1 MQEKEN
7 SFIPLFVTNFFG
19 TLNDNFLKTLASFTV
34 IGWLQDERVKSI
46 AMGFTAGA
54 LVLPYIL
61 CSPLADRLTA
71 IWPKRRIVQLAK
83 WAELP
88 IMAVAV
94 AGFALKSP
102 WLVIGAVLLM
112 GLQSSL
118 YSPAK
123 YALVRDV
130 GGEGRIS
137 TGMGGMEGVSF
148 LGVLMGTVAASVAS
162 DRMGPVARYAC
173 LVVFAA
179 LGLAA
184 SYTVRAKEQLNRA
197 LHAINPVRYIRRS
210 YRMAARYDGLNA
222 VIFSLSVFWWAAAML
237 QMGLLVYGKSEAGLN
252 LDATRTGGLLCA
264 AAVGIVL
271 GQVIAGVVD
280 RRRFLLGATLLTGWI
295 AAALLLVLYFAP
307 LSPRAFAVVL
317 GLLAFDLGF
326 FKLPFDAE
334 IQKVVKGPKLNT
346 MLAYFNQVSF
356 LFMLAA
362 SGCYALVSWAFGPK
376 AFFLLLAIVFL
387 VAPFAFVFCYRSVLL
402 CTGHWVFSRRYKV
415 EIKGMED
422 VVGREPRDSS
432 NVSGHESRTTNHEP
446 RTAALLVLPNHPA
459 MVDPMLVSVAF
470 WKTPLKPLSDESF
483 FHTGIVAPRVLKTL
497 GAVPVPDLRKHR
509 TAKGATIARGLG
521 DIVKSTLE
529 DGGNVIFYP
538 SGHIQTEPEH
548 EDIGTRQLAYNICGD
563 LPEGVRVIGVR
574 TRGLW
579 GSIWSRKGRKNS
591 PSFVP
596 TFIKSV
602 LLWFFWS
609 PFVPRRRVTM
619 HIEDLTD
626 RVKEWSH
633 GTRLEFNRKLE
644 EWYNDGDE
652 ADAPKTP
659 ESMFSAWKERI
670 NPGWVK
676 LLSVHSAA
684 IAVVML
690 TVYGYFAIGLGFA
703 DTLRLGVGALFSPV
717 IYPLVSPYLVAFA
730 LSVMFGLCER
740 FPIDYSLSWIVV
752 LLAYAA
758 YFTLL
763 SGSVLHRG
771 RIMRIICSM
780 ILVAWFALTLF
791 GLLLALLPPTK

>member
-1 MQEKEN
+1 MKN
-7 SFIPLFVTNFFG
+7 SFLPLYVTNFFG

-34 IGWLQDERVKSI
+34 IGWLHDERMKSI
-46 AMGFTAGA
+46 AMGVTAGA

-71 IWPKRRIVQLAK
+71 VWPKRRIVRYAK

-88 IMAVAV
+88 IMAVAI
-94 AGFALKSP
+94 AGFALRSP

-123 YALVRDV
+123 YALVRDI

-148 LGVLMGTVAASVAS
+148 LGVLMGTVVGAVVA
-162 DRMGPVARYAC
+162 DFAGAEARHTDLFGEAEI
-173 LVVFAA
+173 LLIAFAA

-184 SYTVRAKEQLNRA
+184 SYTVRAKEELNRA
-197 LHAINPVRYIRRS
+197 LHAVNPIRYIARA
-210 YRMAARYDGLNA
+210 YRMAGRYDGLNA
-222 VIFSLSVFWWAAAML
+222 VIFTLSVFWWGAAML
-237 QMGLLVYGKSEAGLN
+237 QMGLLVYGKSKVGLN
-252 LDATRTGGLLCA
+252 LSDTGTGVLLCG
-264 AAVGIVL
+264 AAVGIVT
-271 GQVIAGVVD
+271 GQVIAGFVD
-280 RRRFLLGATLLTGWI
+280 KRRFLLGATLLTGWI
-295 AAALLLVLYFAP
+295 AAALFAVLYFVP
-307 LSPRAFAVVL
+307 LSPTAFGVVL

-376 AFFLLLAIVFL
+376 AFLLLLAIAFL
-387 VAPFAFVFCYRSVLL
+387 VAPFMFVFCYRSVLL
-402 CTGHWVFSRRYKV
+402 CTGRWVFARRYRV
-415 EIKGMED
+415 EVDGLPAVAQD
-422 VVGREPRDSS
+422 RP
-432 NVSGHESRTTNHEP
+432 
-446 RTAALLVLPNHPA
+446 LLVLPNHPA
-459 MVDPMLVSVAF
+459 MVDPMLVGVTF
-470 WKTPLKPLSDESF
+470 WKTPLKPLSDELF

-497 GAVPVPDLRKHR
+497 GAVAVPDLRKHR

-538 SGHIQTEPEH
+538 SGHIQTESER

-563 LPEGVRVIGVR
+563 LPEGVHVIGVR

-579 GSIWSRKGRKNS
+579 GSIWSRKGRKTS

-602 LLWFFWS
+602 FLWFFWS

-619 HIEDLTD
+619 HVEDLTD
-626 RVKEWSH
+626 RVKEWSSL
-633 GTRLEFNRKLE
+633 TRLEFNRKLE
-644 EWYNDGDE
+644 EWYNDG
-652 ADAPKTP
+652 
-659 ESMFSAWKERI
+659 
-670 NPGWVK
+670 V
-676 LLSVHSAA
+676 
-684 IAVVML
+684 
-690 TVYGYFAIGLGFA
+690 
-703 DTLRLGVGALFSPV
+703 GVF
-717 IYPLVSPYLVAFA
+717 
-730 LSVMFGLCER
+730 
-740 FPIDYSLSWIVV
+740 
-752 LLAYAA
+752 
-758 YFTLL
+758 
-763 SGSVLHRG
+763 
-771 RIMRIICSM
+771 
-780 ILVAWFALTLF
+780 
-791 GLLLALLPPTK
+791 

>member
-1 MQEKEN
+1 MKAN
-7 SFIPLFVTNFFG
+7 RTFLPLYVTNFFG

-34 IGWLQDERVKSI
+34 IGWLPDERSKSI
-46 AMGFTAGA
+46 AMGVTAGA

-71 IWPKRRIVQLAK
+71 VWYKRRIVQAAK

-88 IMAVAV
+88 IMAVAI
-94 AGFALKSP
+94 AGFALHSP

-123 YALVRDV
+123 YALVRDI
-130 GGEGRIS
+130 GGEERIS

-162 DRMGPVARYAC
+162 DRLGPAARYAC
-173 LVVFAA
+173 LVAFAA

-184 SYTVRAKEQLNRA
+184 SYTVRAKEELNRA
-197 LHAINPVRYIRRS
+197 LHAVNPIRYIARA
-210 YRMAARYDGLNA
+210 YRMAGRYDGLNA
-222 VIFSLSVFWWAAAML
+222 VIFTLSVFWWGAAML
-237 QMGLLVYGKSEAGLN
+237 QMGLLVYGKSKVGLN
-252 LDATRTGGLLCA
+252 LSDTGTGVLLCG
-264 AAVGIVL
+264 AAVGIVT
-271 GQVIAGVVD
+271 GQVIAGFVD
-280 RRRFLLGATLLTGWI
+280 KRRFLLGATLLTGWI
-295 AAALLLVLYFAP
+295 AAALFAVLYFVP
-307 LSPRAFAVVL
+307 LSPTAFGVVL

-376 AFFLLLAIVFL
+376 AFLLLLAIAFL
-387 VAPFAFVFCYRSVLL
+387 VAPFLFVFCYRSVLL
-402 CTGHWVFSRRYKV
+402 RTGHWIFTRRYRIEV
-415 EIKGMED
+415 DGLE
-422 VVGREPRDSS
+422 
-432 NVSGHESRTTNHEP
+432 
-446 RTAALLVLPNHPA
+446 AAAQGKPLLVLPNHPA
-459 MVDPMLVSVAF
+459 MVDPMLVGATF

-521 DIVKSTLE
+521 DIVKSTLA

-538 SGHIQTEPEH
+538 SGHIQTESEH
-548 EDIGTRQLAYNICGD
+548 EDIGTRQLAYNMCGD
-563 LPEGVRVIGVR
+563 LPEEVRVIGVR

-579 GSIWSRKGRKNS
+579 GSIWSRAGRKTS

-602 LLWFFWS
+602 FLWFFWS

-626 RVKEWSH
+626 RVKEWSKL
-633 GTRLEFNRKLE
+633 TRLEFNRKLE
-644 EWYNDGDE
+644 EWYNDE
-652 ADAPKTP
+652 PQTNADGPSLTLGQNNA
-659 ESMFSAWKERI
+659 
-670 NPGWVK
+670 
-676 LLSVHSAA
+676 SVSAA
-684 IAVVML
+684 QSAKVC
-690 TVYGYFAIGLGFA
+690 G
-703 DTLRLGVGALFSPV
+703 
-717 IYPLVSPYLVAFA
+717 
-730 LSVMFGLCER
+730 
-740 FPIDYSLSWIVV
+740 
-752 LLAYAA
+752 
-758 YFTLL
+758 
-763 SGSVLHRG
+763 
-771 RIMRIICSM
+771 
-780 ILVAWFALTLF
+780 
-791 GLLLALLPPTK
+791 